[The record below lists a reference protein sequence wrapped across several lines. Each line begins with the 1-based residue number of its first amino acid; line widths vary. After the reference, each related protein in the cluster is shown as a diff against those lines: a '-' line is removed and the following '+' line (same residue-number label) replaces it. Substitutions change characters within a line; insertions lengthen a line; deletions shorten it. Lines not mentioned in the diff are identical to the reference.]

1 MITDNQEEL
10 LDKIIND
17 NTKASY
23 SNKFEIMD
31 LLTLAVKNGDNKE
44 IVLRHS
50 ENLKK
55 MHG

>member
-1 MITDNQEEL
+1 VITDNQEEL